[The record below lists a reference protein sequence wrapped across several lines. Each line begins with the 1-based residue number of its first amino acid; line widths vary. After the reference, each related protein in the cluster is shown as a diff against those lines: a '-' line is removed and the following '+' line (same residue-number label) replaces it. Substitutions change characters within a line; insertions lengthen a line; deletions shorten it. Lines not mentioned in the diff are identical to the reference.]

1 MGERYYWQCWE
12 FAGAVGVDPRPFTW
26 GELCE
31 MYAARARHDWDLT
44 SFLAASLLSAVG
56 GKPVDPASINP
67 FAAKAASGKPRARGG
82 EGDGG
87 KIRVPMSALKDVVCK
102 AFSVRQ

>member
-1 MGERYYWQCWE
+1 
-12 FAGAVGVDPRPFTW
+12 
-26 GELCE
+26 

-82 EGDGG
+82 DGNSDGG

-102 AFSVRQ
+102 AFNVRQ